1 MKRLLIL
8 GAGTAGTMMANR
20 LRRKMP
26 AGEWQVTII
35 DQEQTHYYQPGF
47 LFLPFGIY
55 SADDVTRPKRQF
67 LPKGV
72 DYIEAEIDK
81 VDPEQNR
88 VLLGT
93 GDSLGYDLL
102 IIATGANTAPD
113 QTEGMT
119 GTDWRKRV
127 FDFYTFERAAAL
139 RPALD
144 GWKGGRLVVHVSG
157 NADQMPNC
165 AVGVCFSRP
174 IGG

>member
-20 LRRKMP
+20 CTKKNARKRMANHDCRP
-26 AGEWQVTII
+26 GT
-35 DQEQTHYYQPGF
+35 DYYYQQF

-55 SADDVTRPKRQF
+55 SAADVTRPKRQF
-67 LPKGV
+67 LPNAAES
-72 DYIEAEIDK
+72 IEAEIDR

-102 IIATGANTAPD
+102 IIATGAKTAPD

-119 GTDWRKRV
+119 GTDGASACSISHVRRGCCVTPSIKRW
-127 FDFYTFERAAAL
+127 E
-139 RPALD
+139 D
-144 GWKGGRLVVHVSG
+144 GSG
-157 NADQMPNC
+157 LQRSP
-165 AVGVCFSRP
+165 R
-174 IGG
+174 